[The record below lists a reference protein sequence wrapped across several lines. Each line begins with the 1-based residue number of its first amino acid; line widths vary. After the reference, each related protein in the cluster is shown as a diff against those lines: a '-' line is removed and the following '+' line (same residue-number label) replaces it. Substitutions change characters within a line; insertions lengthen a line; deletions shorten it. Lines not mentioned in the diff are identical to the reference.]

1 MVIIRQDITLL
12 VEMKG
17 LKGVTLLKDHRS
29 ATDFSFL
36 QNYRFMLPK
45 QCLWKVWAI
54 IAAY

>member
-36 QNYRFMLPK
+36 QNYWFMLPK
-45 QCLWKVWAI
+45 QCLWKV
-54 IAAY
+54 